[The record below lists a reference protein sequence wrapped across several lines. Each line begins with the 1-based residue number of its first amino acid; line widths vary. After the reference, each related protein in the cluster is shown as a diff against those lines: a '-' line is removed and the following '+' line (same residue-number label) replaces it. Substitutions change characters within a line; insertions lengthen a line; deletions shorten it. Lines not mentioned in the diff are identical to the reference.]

1 MISHGT
7 NSHKPGTRKIHISHF
22 FSVLFVF
29 TIGIFFLVFRPYLYS
44 SLMALILYLATRR
57 PHKLLKEY
65 LGEKFQWLVPWI
77 MISLVS
83 MIVLVPSYFVIRTL
97 IGETLSILFKLRI
110 SLSEDKIIETLMNFA
125 MLTDFITDNEFF
137 WVKVPEI
144 YGEFAENYVDIL
156 NLDSIYG
163 ILSNASSFI
172 LGNIELPTGILMNLF
187 FALLVLFFL
196 YQDGKKVER
205 FILDNLPFSKQ
216 LEEQVGRKVASAVQT
231 VIRGNLIISILQGA
245 AVYILLLVAGIS
257 SPFLYASLA
266 SFFSIIPVVG
276 TSVVWLPI
284 GLYILFLE
292 NNPMMAFFFMG
303 SALFFYLA
311 LENFIKPRMLDKKLQ
326 AHPLLI
332 FLSLIGGIKEFGI
345 MGLVLGPVVVTL
357 VVILWDFWKL
367 YRKEL
372 ILSKGHR

>member
-1 MISHGT
+1 MME
-7 NSHKPGTRKIHISHF
+7 PIHINPEPGKYTFLIF
-22 FSVLFVF
+22 FSILFVF

-216 LEEQVGRKVASAVQT
+216 LEEQVGRKVTSAVQT

-245 AVYILLLVAGIS
+245 AVYILLLIAGIS

-303 SALFFYLA
+303 NALFFYLA
-311 LENFIKPRMLDKKLQ
+311 LENFVKPRMLDKKLQ

-372 ILSKGHR
+372 ILNKGHR

>member
-1 MISHGT
+1 MIEPVHA
-7 NSHKPGTRKIHISHF
+7 NPEPGKYTFLIF
-22 FSVLFVF
+22 FSILFIFALGV
-29 TIGIFFLVFRPYLYS
+29 FFLVFRPYLYS

-57 PHKLLKEY
+57 QYKLLKGY

-77 MISLVS
+77 MITLVS
-83 MIVLVPSYFVIRTL
+83 MIVLIPSYFVIRTL
-97 IGETLSILFKLRI
+97 IQEALSILFKMRI
-110 SLSEDKIIETLMNFA
+110 SLSEDKVIETLMNFA

-205 FILDNLPFSKQ
+205 FILDNLPFSRQ
-216 LEEQVGRKVASAVQT
+216 LEEQVGRKVTSAVQT

-245 AVYILLLVAGIS
+245 AIYVLLLIAGIS

-266 SFFSIIPVVG
+266 AFFSIIPVIG

-292 NNPMMAFFFMG
+292 NNPMMAVFFMG
-303 SALFFYLA
+303 SGLFFYLA
-311 LENFIKPRMLDKKLQ
+311 LENFVKPRMLDKKLQ
-326 AHPLLI
+326 VHPLLI

-345 MGLVLGPVVVTL
+345 MGLVVGPVAVTL

-367 YRKEL
+367 YRREL
-372 ILSKGHR
+372 ILNKGHR

>member
-1 MISHGT
+1 MIEPVISP
-7 NSHKPGTRKIHISHF
+7 NPEPGKYTFVIF
-22 FSVLFVF
+22 FSVLFLF
-29 TIGIFFLVFRPYLYS
+29 AIGVFFLVFRPYLYS

-57 PHKLLKEY
+57 QYKLLKGY
-65 LGEKFQWLVPWI
+65 LGERFQWLVPWI
-77 MISLVS
+77 MITLVS
-83 MIVLVPSYFVIRTL
+83 MLVLIPSYFVIRTL
-97 IGETLSILFKLRI
+97 IQEALSILFKLRI
-110 SLSEDKIIETLMNFA
+110 SLSEDKMIETLMNFA
-125 MLTDFITDNEFF
+125 MLTDFVTDNEFF

-172 LGNIELPTGILMNLF
+172 LGNIELPTGILINLF

-205 FILDNLPFSKQ
+205 FILDNLPFSRQ
-216 LEEQVGRKVASAVQT
+216 LEEQVGRKVTSAVQT

-245 AVYILLLVAGIS
+245 AVYVLLLIAGIS

-266 SFFSIIPVVG
+266 AFFSIIPVVG

-292 NNPMMAFFFMG
+292 NNPMMAIFFMG
-303 SALFFYLA
+303 SGLFFYLA
-311 LENFIKPRMLDKKLQ
+311 LENFVKPRMLDKKLQ
-326 AHPLLI
+326 VHPLLI

-345 MGLVLGPVVVTL
+345 MGLVVGPVAVTL
-357 VVILWDFWKL
+357 VVILWDFWRL
-367 YRKEL
+367 YRREL
-372 ILSKGHR
+372 ILNKGHR

>member
-1 MISHGT
+1 MIEPIHV
-7 NSHKPGTRKIHISHF
+7 NPEPGKYTFLIF
-22 FSVLFVF
+22 FSISFLFA
-29 TIGIFFLVFRPYLYS
+29 IGVFFLVFRPYLYS

-57 PHKLLKEY
+57 PHKLLKGY
-65 LGEKFQWLVPWI
+65 LGEKLQWLVPWI
-77 MISLVS
+77 MITLVS
-83 MIVLVPSYFVIRTL
+83 MIVLLPSYFVIRTL
-97 IGETLSILFKLRI
+97 ISEALSILFKLRI

-125 MLTDFITDNEFF
+125 LLTDFITDNEFF

-144 YGEFAENYVDIL
+144 YGEFAESYVDIL

-216 LEEQVGRKVASAVQT
+216 LEEQVGRKLTAAVQT

-245 AVYILLLVAGIS
+245 AIYILLWIAGIS

-266 SFFSIIPVVG
+266 AFFSIIPVVG
-276 TSVVWLPI
+276 TSAVWLPI

-303 SALFFYLA
+303 SGLFFYIV
-311 LENFIKPRMLDKKLQ
+311 LENFVKPRMLDKKLQ
-326 AHPLLI
+326 VHPLLI

-345 MGLVLGPVVVTL
+345 MGLVVGPITVTL

-367 YRKEL
+367 YRREL
-372 ILSKGHR
+372 ILNKGHR

>member
-1 MISHGT
+1 MIEPVHV
-7 NSHKPGTRKIHISHF
+7 NPEPGKYTFLIF
-22 FSVLFVF
+22 FSILFTFALGV
-29 TIGIFFLVFRPYLYS
+29 FFLVFRSYLYS
-44 SLMALILYLATRR
+44 SLMALILYLATRGQY
-57 PHKLLKEY
+57 KLLKDY
-65 LGEKFQWLVPWI
+65 LGERFQWLVPWI
-77 MISLVS
+77 MITLVS
-83 MIVLVPSYFVIRTL
+83 MIVFIPSYFVIRTL
-97 IGETLSILFKLRI
+97 IQEALSILFKLRI
-110 SLSEDKIIETLMNFA
+110 SLSEEKVIETLMNFA

-205 FILDNLPFSKQ
+205 FILDNLPFSRQ
-216 LEEQVGRKVASAVQT
+216 LEEQVGRKVTLAVQT
-231 VIRGNLIISILQGA
+231 IIRGNLIISILQGT
-245 AVYILLLVAGIS
+245 AVYILLLIAGIS

-266 SFFSIIPVVG
+266 AFFSIIPVVG

-292 NNPMMAFFFMG
+292 NNPVMAVFFMG
-303 SALFFYLA
+303 SGLFFYLA
-311 LENFIKPRMLDKKLQ
+311 LENFVKPRMLDKKLQ
-326 AHPLLI
+326 VHPLLI

-345 MGLVLGPVVVTL
+345 MGLVVGPVAVTL

-367 YRKEL
+367 YRREL
-372 ILSKGHR
+372 LLNKGHR

>member
-1 MISHGT
+1 MIEPIHV
-7 NSHKPGTRKIHISHF
+7 NPEPGKYTFLIF
-22 FSVLFVF
+22 FSILFLF
-29 TIGIFFLVFRPYLYS
+29 AIGVFFLVFRPYLYS

-57 PHKLLKEY
+57 PHKLLKGY
-65 LGEKFQWLVPWI
+65 LGEKLQWLVPWI
-77 MISLVS
+77 MITLVS
-83 MIVLVPSYFVIRTL
+83 MIVLLPSYFVIRTL
-97 IGETLSILFKLRI
+97 ISEALSILFKLRI

-125 MLTDFITDNEFF
+125 LLTDFITDNEFF

-216 LEEQVGRKVASAVQT
+216 LEEQVGRKLTAAVQT

-245 AVYILLLVAGIS
+245 AIYILLWIAGIS

-266 SFFSIIPVVG
+266 AFFSIIPVVG
-276 TSVVWLPI
+276 TSAVWLPI

-292 NNPMMAFFFMG
+292 NNPMMAIFFMG
-303 SALFFYLA
+303 SGLFFYIV
-311 LENFIKPRMLDKKLQ
+311 LENFVKPRMLDKKLQ

-345 MGLVLGPVVVTL
+345 MGLVVGPVTVTL

-367 YRKEL
+367 YRREL
-372 ILSKGHR
+372 ILNKGHR

>member
-1 MISHGT
+1 MIEPVHA
-7 NSHKPGTRKIHISHF
+7 NPEPGKYTFLIF
-22 FSVLFVF
+22 FSILFIFALGV
-29 TIGIFFLVFRPYLYS
+29 FFLVFRPYLYS

-57 PHKLLKEY
+57 QYKLLKGY

-77 MISLVS
+77 MITLVS
-83 MIVLVPSYFVIRTL
+83 MIVLIPSYFVIRTL
-97 IGETLSILFKLRI
+97 IQEALSILFKMRI
-110 SLSEDKIIETLMNFA
+110 SLSEDKVIETLMNFA

-205 FILDNLPFSKQ
+205 FILDNLPFSRQ
-216 LEEQVGRKVASAVQT
+216 LEEQVGRKVTSAVQT
-231 VIRGNLIISILQGA
+231 VIRGNLIISILQGT
-245 AVYILLLVAGIS
+245 AVYVLLLIAGIS

-266 SFFSIIPVVG
+266 AFFSIIPVIG

-292 NNPMMAFFFMG
+292 NNPMMAVFFMG
-303 SALFFYLA
+303 SGLFFYLA
-311 LENFIKPRMLDKKLQ
+311 LENFVKPRMLDKKLQ
-326 AHPLLI
+326 VHPLLI

-345 MGLVLGPVVVTL
+345 MGLVVGPVAVTL

-367 YRKEL
+367 YRREL
-372 ILSKGHR
+372 ILNKGHR

>member
-1 MISHGT
+1 M
-7 NSHKPGTRKIHISHF
+7 
-22 FSVLFVF
+22 
-29 TIGIFFLVFRPYLYS
+29 
-44 SLMALILYLATRR
+44 YLATRR
-57 PHKLLKEY
+57 PHKLLKGY
-65 LGEKFQWLVPWI
+65 LGEKLQWLVPWI
-77 MISLVS
+77 MITLVS
-83 MIVLVPSYFVIRTL
+83 MIVLLPSYFVIRTL
-97 IGETLSILFKLRI
+97 ISEALSILFKLRI

-125 MLTDFITDNEFF
+125 LLTDFITDNEFF

-216 LEEQVGRKVASAVQT
+216 LEEQVGRKLTAAVQT
-231 VIRGNLIISILQGA
+231 VIRGNLIISILQGTA
-245 AVYILLLVAGIS
+245 IYILLWIAGIS

-266 SFFSIIPVVG
+266 AFFSIIPVVG
-276 TSVVWLPI
+276 TSAVWLPI

-292 NNPMMAFFFMG
+292 NNPMMAIFFMG
-303 SALFFYLA
+303 SGLFFYVV
-311 LENFIKPRMLDKKLQ
+311 LENFVKPRMLDKKLQ

-345 MGLVLGPVVVTL
+345 MGLVVGPVTVTL

-367 YRKEL
+367 YRREL
-372 ILSKGHR
+372 ILNKGHR

>member
-1 MISHGT
+1 ME
-7 NSHKPGTRKIHISHF
+7 PIHINPEPGKYTFLIF

-57 PHKLLKEY
+57 PHKLLKKY

>member
-1 MISHGT
+1 MIE
-7 NSHKPGTRKIHISHF
+7 PIHINPEPGKYTFLVF
-22 FSVLFVF
+22 FSILFVLA
-29 TIGIFFLVFRPYLYS
+29 IGVFFLVFRPYLYS

-57 PHKLLKEY
+57 PHKLLKGY
-65 LGEKFQWLVPWI
+65 FGENFQWLVPWI

-97 IGETLSILFKLRI
+97 IGEALSILFKLRI

-125 MLTDFITDNEFF
+125 MLTDFITDSEFF

-216 LEEQVGRKVASAVQT
+216 LEEQVGRKLTSAVQT

-245 AVYILLLVAGIS
+245 AIYILLLIAGIS

-266 SFFSIIPVVG
+266 AFFSIIPVVG

-292 NNPMMAFFFMG
+292 NNPMMAVFFMG
-303 SALFFYLA
+303 SGLFFYIV
-311 LENFIKPRMLDKKLQ
+311 LENFVKPRMLDKKLQ
-326 AHPLLI
+326 VHPLLI

-345 MGLVLGPVVVTL
+345 MGLVVGPVTVTL

-367 YRKEL
+367 YRREL
-372 ILSKGHR
+372 ILNKGHR

>member
-1 MISHGT
+1 MME
-7 NSHKPGTRKIHISHF
+7 PIHINPEPGKYTFLIF
-22 FSVLFVF
+22 FSILFVF

-205 FILDNLPFSKQ
+205 FILDNLPFSRQ
-216 LEEQVGRKVASAVQT
+216 LEEQVGRKVTSAVQT

-245 AVYILLLVAGIS
+245 AVYILLLIAGIS

-303 SALFFYLA
+303 NALFFYLA
-311 LENFIKPRMLDKKLQ
+311 LENFVKPRMLDKKLQ

>member
-1 MISHGT
+1 MIEPIHF
-7 NSHKPGTRKIHISHF
+7 NPEPGKYTYLIF
-22 FSVLFVF
+22 FSILFLF
-29 TIGIFFLVFRPYLYS
+29 AIGVFFLVFRPYLYS

-57 PHKLLKEY
+57 PHKLLKGY
-65 LGEKFQWLVPWI
+65 LGEKLQWLVPWI
-77 MISLVS
+77 MITLVS
-83 MIVLVPSYFVIRTL
+83 MIVLLPSYFVIRTL
-97 IGETLSILFKLRI
+97 ISEALSILFKLRI

-125 MLTDFITDNEFF
+125 LLTDFITDNEFF

-216 LEEQVGRKVASAVQT
+216 LEEQVGRKLTAAVQT

-245 AVYILLLVAGIS
+245 AIYILLWIAGIS

-266 SFFSIIPVVG
+266 AFFTIIPVVG
-276 TSVVWLPI
+276 TSAVWLPI

-292 NNPMMAFFFMG
+292 NNPMMAIFLMG
-303 SALFFYLA
+303 SGLFFYVV
-311 LENFIKPRMLDKKLQ
+311 LENFVKPRMLDKKLQ

-345 MGLVLGPVVVTL
+345 MGLVVGPVTVTL

-367 YRKEL
+367 YRREL
-372 ILSKGHR
+372 ILNKGHR

>member
-1 MISHGT
+1 MIE
-7 NSHKPGTRKIHISHF
+7 PIHINPEPGKYTFLVF
-22 FSVLFVF
+22 FSILFVLA
-29 TIGIFFLVFRPYLYS
+29 IGVFFLVFRPYLYS

-57 PHKLLKEY
+57 PHKLLKGY
-65 LGEKFQWLVPWI
+65 FGESFQWLVPWI

-83 MIVLVPSYFVIRTL
+83 TIVLVPSYFVIRTL
-97 IGETLSILFKLRI
+97 IGEALSILFKLRI

-137 WVKVPEI
+137 WVKIPEI

-216 LEEQVGRKVASAVQT
+216 LEEQVGRKLTSAVQT

-245 AVYILLLVAGIS
+245 AIYILLLIAGIS

-266 SFFSIIPVVG
+266 AFFSIIPVVG

-292 NNPMMAFFFMG
+292 NNPMMAVFFMG
-303 SALFFYLA
+303 SGLFFYLV
-311 LENFIKPRMLDKKLQ
+311 LENFVKPRMLDKKLQ
-326 AHPLLI
+326 VHPLLI

-345 MGLVLGPVVVTL
+345 MGLVVGPVTVTL

-367 YRKEL
+367 YRREL
-372 ILSKGHR
+372 ILNKGHR

>member
-1 MISHGT
+1 MLEPAVPL
-7 NSHKPGTRKIHISHF
+7 NPEPGKYTFVIF
-22 FSVLFVF
+22 FSILFLF
-29 TIGIFFLVFRPYLYS
+29 AIGVFFLVFRPYLYS

-57 PHKLLKEY
+57 QYKLLKEY
-65 LGEKFQWLVPWI
+65 LGERFQWLVPWI
-77 MISLVS
+77 MTTLVA
-83 MIVLVPSYFVIRTL
+83 MLVLIPSYFVIRTL
-97 IGETLSILFKLRI
+97 IQEALSILFKLRI
-110 SLSEDKIIETLMNFA
+110 SLSEDKMIETLMNFA

-205 FILDNLPFSKQ
+205 FILDNLPFSRQ
-216 LEEQVGRKVASAVQT
+216 LEEQVGRKVTSAVQT
-231 VIRGNLIISILQGA
+231 VIRGNLIISILQGT
-245 AVYILLLVAGIS
+245 AVYILLLIAGIS

-266 SFFSIIPVVG
+266 AFFSIIPVVG

-292 NNPMMAFFFMG
+292 NNPMMAIFFMG
-303 SALFFYLA
+303 SGLFFYLA
-311 LENFIKPRMLDKKLQ
+311 LENFVKPRMLDKKLQ
-326 AHPLLI
+326 VHPLLI

-345 MGLVLGPVVVTL
+345 MGLVVGPVAVTL
-357 VVILWDFWKL
+357 VVILWDFWRL
-367 YRKEL
+367 YRREL
-372 ILSKGHR
+372 ILNKGHR

>member
-1 MISHGT
+1 ME
-7 NSHKPGTRKIHISHF
+7 PIHINPEPGKYTFLIF
-22 FSVLFVF
+22 FSVLFIF
-29 TIGIFFLVFRPYLYS
+29 TIGIFFLVFRPYFYS

-216 LEEQVGRKVASAVQT
+216 LEEQVGRKVTSAVQT

-245 AVYILLLVAGIS
+245 AVYILLLIAGIS

-303 SALFFYLA
+303 NALFFYLA
-311 LENFIKPRMLDKKLQ
+311 LENFVKPRMLDKKLQ

>member
-1 MISHGT
+1 MIEPIHF
-7 NSHKPGTRKIHISHF
+7 NPEPGKYTFLIF
-22 FSVLFVF
+22 FSILFLF
-29 TIGIFFLVFRPYLYS
+29 AIGVFFLVFRPYLYS

-57 PHKLLKEY
+57 PQKLLKGY
-65 LGEKFQWLVPWI
+65 LGEKLQWLVPWI
-77 MISLVS
+77 MITLVS
-83 MIVLVPSYFVIRTL
+83 MIVLLPSYFVIRTL
-97 IGETLSILFKLRI
+97 ISEALSILFKLRI

-125 MLTDFITDNEFF
+125 LLTDFITDNEFF

-216 LEEQVGRKVASAVQT
+216 LEEQVGRKLTAAVQT
-231 VIRGNLIISILQGA
+231 VIRGNLIISILQGTA
-245 AVYILLLVAGIS
+245 IYILLWIAGIS

-266 SFFSIIPVVG
+266 AFFSIIPVVG
-276 TSVVWLPI
+276 TSAVWLPI

-292 NNPMMAFFFMG
+292 NNPMMAIFFMG
-303 SALFFYLA
+303 SGLFFYVV
-311 LENFIKPRMLDKKLQ
+311 LENFVKPRMLDKKLQ

-345 MGLVLGPVVVTL
+345 MGLVVGPVTVTL

-367 YRKEL
+367 YRREL
-372 ILSKGHR
+372 ILNKGHR

>member
-1 MISHGT
+1 ME
-7 NSHKPGTRKIHISHF
+7 PIHINPEPGKYTFLIF
-22 FSVLFVF
+22 FSILFVF

-216 LEEQVGRKVASAVQT
+216 LEEQVGRKVTSAVQT

-245 AVYILLLVAGIS
+245 AVYILLLIAGIS

-303 SALFFYLA
+303 NALFFYLA
-311 LENFIKPRMLDKKLQ
+311 LENFVKPRMLDKKLQ

-372 ILSKGHR
+372 ILNKGHR

>member
-1 MISHGT
+1 MIEPVVPL
-7 NSHKPGTRKIHISHF
+7 NPEPGKYTFVIF
-22 FSVLFVF
+22 FSILFIF
-29 TIGIFFLVFRPYLYS
+29 AIGVFFLVFRPYLYS

-57 PHKLLKEY
+57 QYKLLKEY
-65 LGEKFQWLVPWI
+65 LGERFQWLVPWI
-77 MISLVS
+77 MITLVS
-83 MIVLVPSYFVIRTL
+83 MLVIIPSYFVIRTL
-97 IGETLSILFKLRI
+97 IQEALSILFKLRI
-110 SLSEDKIIETLMNFA
+110 SLSEDKMIETLMNFA

-205 FILDNLPFSKQ
+205 FILDNLPFSRQ
-216 LEEQVGRKVASAVQT
+216 LEEQVGRKVTSAVQT
-231 VIRGNLIISILQGA
+231 VIRGNLIISILQGT
-245 AVYILLLVAGIS
+245 AVYILLLIAGIS

-266 SFFSIIPVVG
+266 AFFSIIPVVG

-292 NNPMMAFFFMG
+292 NNPMMAIFFMG
-303 SALFFYLA
+303 SGLFFYLA
-311 LENFIKPRMLDKKLQ
+311 LENFVKPRMLDKKLQ
-326 AHPLLI
+326 VHPLLI

-345 MGLVLGPVVVTL
+345 MGLVVGPVAVTL
-357 VVILWDFWKL
+357 VVILWDFWRL
-367 YRKEL
+367 YRREL
-372 ILSKGHR
+372 ILNKGHR

>member
-1 MISHGT
+1 MME
-7 NSHKPGTRKIHISHF
+7 PIHINPEPGKYTFLIF
-22 FSVLFVF
+22 FSILFVF

-205 FILDNLPFSKQ
+205 FILDNLPFSRQ
-216 LEEQVGRKVASAVQT
+216 LEEQVGRKVTSAVQT

-245 AVYILLLVAGIS
+245 AVYVLLLIAGIS

-303 SALFFYLA
+303 NALFFYLA
-311 LENFIKPRMLDKKLQ
+311 LENFVKPRMLDKKLQ

>member
-1 MISHGT
+1 MIEPIHF
-7 NSHKPGTRKIHISHF
+7 NPEPGKYTFLIF
-22 FSVLFVF
+22 FSILFLF
-29 TIGIFFLVFRPYLYS
+29 AIGVFFLVFQPYLYS

-57 PHKLLKEY
+57 PHKLLKGY
-65 LGEKFQWLVPWI
+65 LGEKLQWLVPWI
-77 MISLVS
+77 MITLVS
-83 MIVLVPSYFVIRTL
+83 MIVLLPSYFVIRTL
-97 IGETLSILFKLRI
+97 ISEALSILFKLRI

-125 MLTDFITDNEFF
+125 LLTDFITDNEFF

-216 LEEQVGRKVASAVQT
+216 LEEQVGRKLTAAVQT
-231 VIRGNLIISILQGA
+231 VIRGNLIISILQGTA
-245 AVYILLLVAGIS
+245 IYILLWIAGIS

-266 SFFSIIPVVG
+266 AFFSIIPVVG
-276 TSVVWLPI
+276 TSAVWLPI

-292 NNPMMAFFFMG
+292 NNPMMAIFFMG
-303 SALFFYLA
+303 SGLFFYVV
-311 LENFIKPRMLDKKLQ
+311 LENFVKPRMLDKKLQ

-345 MGLVLGPVVVTL
+345 MGLVVGPVTVTL

-367 YRKEL
+367 YRREL
-372 ILSKGHR
+372 ILNKGHR

>member
-1 MISHGT
+1 ME
-7 NSHKPGTRKIHISHF
+7 PIHINPEPGKYTFLIF
-22 FSVLFVF
+22 FSILFVF

-205 FILDNLPFSKQ
+205 FILDNLPFSRQ
-216 LEEQVGRKVASAVQT
+216 LEEQVGRKVTSAVQT

-245 AVYILLLVAGIS
+245 AVYILLLIAGIS

-303 SALFFYLA
+303 NALFFYLA
-311 LENFIKPRMLDKKLQ
+311 LENFVKPRMLDKKLQ

>member
-1 MISHGT
+1 MIEPIHF
-7 NSHKPGTRKIHISHF
+7 NPEPGKYTFLIF
-22 FSVLFVF
+22 FSILFLF
-29 TIGIFFLVFRPYLYS
+29 AIGVFFLVFRPYLYS

-57 PHKLLKEY
+57 PHKLLKGY
-65 LGEKFQWLVPWI
+65 LGEKLQWLVPWI
-77 MISLVS
+77 MITLVS
-83 MIVLVPSYFVIRTL
+83 MIVLLPSYFVIRTL
-97 IGETLSILFKLRI
+97 ISEALSILFKLRI

-125 MLTDFITDNEFF
+125 LLTDFITDNEFF

-216 LEEQVGRKVASAVQT
+216 LEEQVGRKLTAAVQT

-245 AVYILLLVAGIS
+245 AIYILLWIAGIS

-266 SFFSIIPVVG
+266 AFFSIIPVVG
-276 TSVVWLPI
+276 TSAVWLPI

-292 NNPMMAFFFMG
+292 NNPMMAIFFMG
-303 SALFFYLA
+303 SGLFFYVV
-311 LENFIKPRMLDKKLQ
+311 LENFVKPRMLDKKLQ

-345 MGLVLGPVVVTL
+345 MGLVVGPVTVTL

-367 YRKEL
+367 YRREL
-372 ILSKGHR
+372 ILNKGHR

>member
-1 MISHGT
+1 ME
-7 NSHKPGTRKIHISHF
+7 PIHINPEPGKYTFLIF

-367 YRKEL
+367 YRKKL

>member
-1 MISHGT
+1 MIEPVVPF
-7 NSHKPGTRKIHISHF
+7 NPEPGKYTFLIF
-22 FSVLFVF
+22 FSILFLF
-29 TIGIFFLVFRPYLYS
+29 AIGVFFLVFRPYLYS

-57 PHKLLKEY
+57 QYKLLKGY
-65 LGEKFQWLVPWI
+65 LGDKFQWLVPWI
-77 MISLVS
+77 MTTLVA
-83 MIVLVPSYFVIRTL
+83 MLVLIPSYFVIRTL
-97 IGETLSILFKLRI
+97 IQEALSILFKLRI
-110 SLSEDKIIETLMNFA
+110 SLSEDKMIETLMNFA

-144 YGEFAENYVDIL
+144 YGEFAESYVDIL

-205 FILDNLPFSKQ
+205 FILDNLPFSRQ
-216 LEEQVGRKVASAVQT
+216 LEEQVGRKVTSAVQT
-231 VIRGNLIISILQGA
+231 VIRGNLIISILQGT
-245 AVYILLLVAGIS
+245 AVYVLLLIAGIS

-266 SFFSIIPVVG
+266 AFFSIIPVVG

-292 NNPMMAFFFMG
+292 NNPMMAIFFMG
-303 SALFFYLA
+303 SGLFFYLA
-311 LENFIKPRMLDKKLQ
+311 LENFVKPRMLDKKLQ
-326 AHPLLI
+326 VHPLLI

-345 MGLVLGPVVVTL
+345 MGLVVGPVAVTL
-357 VVILWDFWKL
+357 VVILWDFWRL
-367 YRKEL
+367 YRREL
-372 ILSKGHR
+372 ILNKGHR

>member
-1 MISHGT
+1 MIEPIHF
-7 NSHKPGTRKIHISHF
+7 NPEPGKYTFLIF
-22 FSVLFVF
+22 FSILFLF
-29 TIGIFFLVFRPYLYS
+29 AIGVFFLVFRPYLYS

-57 PHKLLKEY
+57 PHKLLKGY
-65 LGEKFQWLVPWI
+65 LGEKLQWLVPWI
-77 MISLVS
+77 MITLVS
-83 MIVLVPSYFVIRTL
+83 MIVLLPSYFVIRTL
-97 IGETLSILFKLRI
+97 ISEALSILFKLRI

-125 MLTDFITDNEFF
+125 LLTDFITDNEFF

-216 LEEQVGRKVASAVQT
+216 LEEQVGRKLTAAVQT

-245 AVYILLLVAGIS
+245 AIYILLWIAGIS

-266 SFFSIIPVVG
+266 AFFSIIPVVG
-276 TSVVWLPI
+276 TSAVWLPI

-292 NNPMMAFFFMG
+292 NNPMMAIFFMG
-303 SALFFYLA
+303 SGLFFYVV
-311 LENFIKPRMLDKKLQ
+311 LENFVKPRMLDKKLQ
-326 AHPLLI
+326 THPLLI

-345 MGLVLGPVVVTL
+345 MGLVVGPVTVTL

-367 YRKEL
+367 YRREL
-372 ILSKGHR
+372 ILNKGHR

>member
-1 MISHGT
+1 MLEPAVPL
-7 NSHKPGTRKIHISHF
+7 NPEPGKYTFVIF
-22 FSVLFVF
+22 FSILFLF
-29 TIGIFFLVFRPYLYS
+29 AIGVFFLVFRPYLYS

-57 PHKLLKEY
+57 QYKLLKEY
-65 LGEKFQWLVPWI
+65 LGERFQWLVPWI
-77 MISLVS
+77 MTTLVA
-83 MIVLVPSYFVIRTL
+83 MLVLIPSYFVIRTL
-97 IGETLSILFKLRI
+97 IQEALSILFKLRI
-110 SLSEDKIIETLMNFA
+110 SLSEDKMIETLMNFA
-125 MLTDFITDNEFF
+125 ILTDFITDNEFF

-205 FILDNLPFSKQ
+205 FILDNLPFSRQ
-216 LEEQVGRKVASAVQT
+216 LEEQVGRKVTSAVQT
-231 VIRGNLIISILQGA
+231 VIRGNLIISILQGT
-245 AVYILLLVAGIS
+245 AVYILLLIAGIS

-266 SFFSIIPVVG
+266 AFFSIIPVVG

-292 NNPMMAFFFMG
+292 NNPMMAIFFMG
-303 SALFFYLA
+303 SGLFFYLA
-311 LENFIKPRMLDKKLQ
+311 LENFVKPRMLDKKLQ
-326 AHPLLI
+326 VHPLLI

-345 MGLVLGPVVVTL
+345 MGLVVGPVAVTL
-357 VVILWDFWKL
+357 VVILWDFWRL
-367 YRKEL
+367 YRREL
-372 ILSKGHR
+372 ILNKGHR

>member
-1 MISHGT
+1 MIEPVVSP
-7 NSHKPGTRKIHISHF
+7 NPEPGKYTFVIF
-22 FSVLFVF
+22 FSVLFLF
-29 TIGIFFLVFRPYLYS
+29 AIGVFFLVFRPYLYS

-57 PHKLLKEY
+57 QYKLLKGY
-65 LGEKFQWLVPWI
+65 LGERFQWLVPWI
-77 MISLVS
+77 MITLVS
-83 MIVLVPSYFVIRTL
+83 MLVLIPSYFVIRTL
-97 IGETLSILFKLRI
+97 IQEALSILFKLRI
-110 SLSEDKIIETLMNFA
+110 SLSEDKMIETLMNFA

-172 LGNIELPTGILMNLF
+172 LGNIELPTGILINLF

-205 FILDNLPFSKQ
+205 FILDNLPFSRQ
-216 LEEQVGRKVASAVQT
+216 LEEQVGRKVTSAVQT

-245 AVYILLLVAGIS
+245 AVYILLLIAGIS

-266 SFFSIIPVVG
+266 AFFSIIPVVG

-292 NNPMMAFFFMG
+292 NNPMMAIFFMG
-303 SALFFYLA
+303 SGLFFYLA
-311 LENFIKPRMLDKKLQ
+311 LENFVKPRMLDKKLQ
-326 AHPLLI
+326 VHPLLI

-345 MGLVLGPVVVTL
+345 MGLVVGPVAVTL
-357 VVILWDFWKL
+357 VVILWDFWRL
-367 YRKEL
+367 YRREL
-372 ILSKGHR
+372 ILNKGHR

>member
-1 MISHGT
+1 ME
-7 NSHKPGTRKIHISHF
+7 PIHIKPEPGKYTFLIF
-22 FSVLFVF
+22 FSILFAV

-57 PHKLLKEY
+57 PHKLLKEH
-65 LGEKFQWLVPWI
+65 LGEKFQWFVPWI

-83 MIVLVPSYFVIRTL
+83 MIVIVPSYFVIRTL
-97 IGETLSILFKLRI
+97 IGEALSILFKLRI
-110 SLSEDKIIETLMNFA
+110 SLSEDKIVETLMNFA

-196 YQDGKKVER
+196 YQDGKKIER

-216 LEEQVGRKVASAVQT
+216 LEEQVGRKVTSAVQT

-245 AVYILLLVAGIS
+245 AIYILLLIAGIS

-292 NNPMMAFFFMG
+292 NNPMMALFFMG
-303 SALFFYLA
+303 SALVFYLS
-311 LENFIKPRMLDKKLQ
+311 LENFVKPRMLDKKLQ

-345 MGLVLGPVVVTL
+345 MGLVLGPVTVTL

-372 ILSKGHR
+372 ILNKGHR

>member
-1 MISHGT
+1 MIE
-7 NSHKPGTRKIHISHF
+7 PIHINPEPGKYTFLIF
-22 FSVLFVF
+22 FSILFLF
-29 TIGIFFLVFRPYLYS
+29 AIGVFFLVFRPYLYS

-57 PHKLLKEY
+57 PHKLLKGY
-65 LGEKFQWLVPWI
+65 LGEKLQWLVPWI
-77 MISLVS
+77 MITLVS
-83 MIVLVPSYFVIRTL
+83 MIVLLPSYFVIRTL
-97 IGETLSILFKLRI
+97 ISEALSILFKLRI

-125 MLTDFITDNEFF
+125 LLTDFITDNEFF

-216 LEEQVGRKVASAVQT
+216 LEEQVGRKLTAAVQT

-245 AVYILLLVAGIS
+245 AIYILLWIAGIS

-266 SFFSIIPVVG
+266 AFFSIIPVVG
-276 TSVVWLPI
+276 TSAVWLPI

-292 NNPMMAFFFMG
+292 NNPMMAIFFMG
-303 SALFFYLA
+303 SGLFFHIV
-311 LENFIKPRMLDKKLQ
+311 LENFVKPRMLDKKLQ

-345 MGLVLGPVVVTL
+345 MGLVVGPVTVTL

-367 YRKEL
+367 YRREL
-372 ILSKGHR
+372 ILNKGHR

>member
-1 MISHGT
+1 MIEPIHF
-7 NSHKPGTRKIHISHF
+7 NPEPGKYTFLIF
-22 FSVLFVF
+22 F
-29 TIGIFFLVFRPYLYS
+29 TILFLFAIGVFFLVFRPYLYS

-57 PHKLLKEY
+57 PHKLLKGY
-65 LGEKFQWLVPWI
+65 LGEKLQWLVPWI
-77 MISLVS
+77 MITLVS
-83 MIVLVPSYFVIRTL
+83 MIVLLPSYFVIRTL
-97 IGETLSILFKLRI
+97 ISEALSILFKLRI

-125 MLTDFITDNEFF
+125 LLTDFITDNEFF

-216 LEEQVGRKVASAVQT
+216 LEEQVGRKLTAAVQT
-231 VIRGNLIISILQGA
+231 VIRGNLIISILQGTA
-245 AVYILLLVAGIS
+245 IYILLWIAGIS

-266 SFFSIIPVVG
+266 AFFTIIPVVG
-276 TSVVWLPI
+276 TSAVWLPI

-292 NNPMMAFFFMG
+292 NNPMMAIFFMG
-303 SALFFYLA
+303 SGLFFYVV
-311 LENFIKPRMLDKKLQ
+311 LENFVKPRMLDKKLQ

-345 MGLVLGPVVVTL
+345 MGLVVGPVTVTL

-367 YRKEL
+367 YRREL
-372 ILSKGHR
+372 ILNKGHR

>member
-1 MISHGT
+1 MME
-7 NSHKPGTRKIHISHF
+7 PIHINPEPGKYTFLIF
-22 FSVLFVF
+22 FSILFVF

-97 IGETLSILFKLRI
+97 IGEALSILFKLRI

-216 LEEQVGRKVASAVQT
+216 LEEQVGRKVTSAVQT

-245 AVYILLLVAGIS
+245 AVYILLLIAGIS

-303 SALFFYLA
+303 NALFFYLA
-311 LENFIKPRMLDKKLQ
+311 LENFVKPRMLDKKLQ

>member
-1 MISHGT
+1 MME
-7 NSHKPGTRKIHISHF
+7 PIHINPEPGKYTFLIF
-22 FSVLFVF
+22 FSVLFIF
-29 TIGIFFLVFRPYLYS
+29 TIGIFFLVFRPYFYS

-216 LEEQVGRKVASAVQT
+216 LEEQVGRKVTSAVQT

-245 AVYILLLVAGIS
+245 AVYILLLIAGIS

-303 SALFFYLA
+303 NALFFYLA
-311 LENFIKPRMLDKKLQ
+311 LENFVKPRMLDKKLQ

>member
-1 MISHGT
+1 MIEPIHF
-7 NSHKPGTRKIHISHF
+7 NPEPGKYTFLIF
-22 FSVLFVF
+22 FSILFLF
-29 TIGIFFLVFRPYLYS
+29 AIGVFFLVFRPYLYS

-57 PHKLLKEY
+57 PHKLLKGY
-65 LGEKFQWLVPWI
+65 LGEKLQWLVPWI
-77 MISLVS
+77 MITLVS
-83 MIVLVPSYFVIRTL
+83 MIVLLPSYFVIRTL
-97 IGETLSILFKLRI
+97 ISEALSILFKLRI

-125 MLTDFITDNEFF
+125 LLTDFITDNEFF

-187 FALLVLFFL
+187 FALLILFFL

-216 LEEQVGRKVASAVQT
+216 LEEQVGRKLTAAVQT

-245 AVYILLLVAGIS
+245 AIYILLWIAGIS

-266 SFFSIIPVVG
+266 AFFSIIPVVG
-276 TSVVWLPI
+276 TSAVWLPI

-292 NNPMMAFFFMG
+292 NNPMMAIFFMG
-303 SALFFYLA
+303 SGLFFYVV
-311 LENFIKPRMLDKKLQ
+311 LENFVKPRMLDKKLQ

-345 MGLVLGPVVVTL
+345 MGLVVGPVTVTL

-367 YRKEL
+367 YRREL
-372 ILSKGHR
+372 ILNKGHR

>member
-1 MISHGT
+1 MIE
-7 NSHKPGTRKIHISHF
+7 PIHINPEPGKYTFLIF
-22 FSVLFVF
+22 FSILFLF
-29 TIGIFFLVFRPYLYS
+29 AIGVFFLVFRPYLYS

-57 PHKLLKEY
+57 PHKLLKGY
-65 LGEKFQWLVPWI
+65 LGEKLQWLVPWI
-77 MISLVS
+77 MITLVS
-83 MIVLVPSYFVIRTL
+83 MIVLLPSYFVIRTL
-97 IGETLSILFKLRI
+97 ISEALSILFKLRI

-125 MLTDFITDNEFF
+125 LLTDFITDNEFF

-216 LEEQVGRKVASAVQT
+216 LEEQVGRKLTAAVQT

-245 AVYILLLVAGIS
+245 AIYILLWIAGIS

-266 SFFSIIPVVG
+266 AFFSIIPVVG
-276 TSVVWLPI
+276 TSAVWLPI

-292 NNPMMAFFFMG
+292 NNPMMAIFFMG
-303 SALFFYLA
+303 SGLFFYIV
-311 LENFIKPRMLDKKLQ
+311 LENFVKPRMLDKKLQ

-345 MGLVLGPVVVTL
+345 MGLVVGPVTVTL

-367 YRKEL
+367 YRREL
-372 ILSKGHR
+372 ILNKGHR

>member
-1 MISHGT
+1 ME
-7 NSHKPGTRKIHISHF
+7 PIHINPEPGKYTFLIF
-22 FSVLFVF
+22 FSILFVF

-205 FILDNLPFSKQ
+205 FILDNLPFSRQ
-216 LEEQVGRKVASAVQT
+216 LEEQVGRKVTSAVQT

-245 AVYILLLVAGIS
+245 AVYVLLLIAGIS

-303 SALFFYLA
+303 NALFFYLA
-311 LENFIKPRMLDKKLQ
+311 LENFVKPRMLDKKLQ

>member
-1 MISHGT
+1 ME
-7 NSHKPGTRKIHISHF
+7 PIHINPEPGKYTFLIF

-292 NNPMMAFFFMG
+292 NNPMMAFFLWG
-303 SALFFYLA
+303 V
-311 LENFIKPRMLDKKLQ
+311 
-326 AHPLLI
+326 HC
-332 FLSLIGGIKEFGI
+332 FLSRFGKFYKTQNA
-345 MGLVLGPVVVTL
+345 G
-357 VVILWDFWKL
+357 
-367 YRKEL
+367 
-372 ILSKGHR
+372 